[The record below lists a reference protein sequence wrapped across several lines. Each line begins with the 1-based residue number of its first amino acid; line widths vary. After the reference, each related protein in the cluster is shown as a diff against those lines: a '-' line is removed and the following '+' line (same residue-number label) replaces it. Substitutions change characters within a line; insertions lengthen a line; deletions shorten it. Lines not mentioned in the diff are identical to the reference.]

1 LSRFSKSD
9 WMKLAAR
16 LLGEEGPGALT
27 IERMT
32 EAAGR
37 TRGSLYHHFQSR
49 EGLLVALMDWWR
61 TQLIEEGTARFTAA
75 HSDDEVREWMREEPL
90 FWDTRFERGVR
101 QLAVSEPIVADALTE
116 IDEARIAATAAII
129 AQMRPEV
136 EDPQSLAFI
145 QYAVVVGLQWL
156 VRPGD
161 PRWDA
166 VAAAGYKLFGLSE
179 PGSTPPPGR
188 NRP

>member
-1 LSRFSKSD
+1 MSRFSKSD
-9 WMKLAAR
+9 WLKLAAR
-16 LLGEEGPGALT
+16 LLGEEGPSALT
-27 IERMT
+27 VERMT

-61 TQLIEEGTARFTAA
+61 AQLMEGGTERFMAA
-75 HSDDEVREWMREEPL
+75 SNDDQLRDRIREEPL

-101 QLAVSEPIVADALTE
+101 QLAVTEPIVAAALEE
-116 IDEARIAATAAII
+116 IDEARIAGTAEII
-129 AQMRPEV
+129 ARLRPDV
-136 EDPQSLAFI
+136 DDPQSLAFI

-161 PRWDA
+161 PRWNA
-166 VAAAGYKLFGLSE
+166 VAAAGYKLFGLSDPE
-179 PGSTPPPGR
+179 GE
-188 NRP
+188 

>member
-1 LSRFSKSD
+1 MSRLSKSD
-9 WMKLAAR
+9 WLKLAVR
-16 LLGEEGPGALT
+16 LLSEEGPSALT

-49 EGLLVALMDWWR
+49 DGLLVALMDWWR
-61 TQLIEEGTARFTAA
+61 AQLMEGGTERFMAA
-75 HSDDEVREWMREEPL
+75 SSDDQLRDRMREEPL

-101 QLAVSEPIVADALTE
+101 QLAVTEPIVAAALEE
-116 IDEARIAATAAII
+116 IDEARIAGTAEII
-129 AQMRPEV
+129 ARLRPEV
-136 EDPQSLAFI
+136 DDPQSLAFI

-161 PRWDA
+161 PRWNG
-166 VAAAGYKLFGLSE
+166 VAAAGYKLFGLSDPE
-179 PGSTPPPGR
+179 GE
-188 NRP
+188 